1 MVAACLADM
10 WVLSIRIGWH
20 MSHLMCAPRA
30 SKQRC
35 SSSFSSSCLEWRSS
49 ESPECVIQIAGNFET
64 WPPQSRTVAT
74 ALGKPPTRSKRSMA
88 GAMASLQNWWH
99 CQFGWAPVARRHFGL
114 IGVGGGCPAHF
125 TPHDESLTPLHT
137 PNRPHIHIH
146 IEWAHPRG
154 WCIAMTFSCFICGW
168 PRINSCFPRPAG
180 SQVEFF
186 MGGGWGFGFA
196 NCRKRWPNL
205 YKIIYGI
212 CRI

>member
-146 IEWAHPRG
+146 IEWAHPPWVMHCNDIFMLYLRLASHKFLFSTPSRIAGWVFYGRG
-154 WCIAMTFSCFICGW
+154 LGVWLRKLPEKVAKFI
-168 PRINSCFPRPAG
+168 
-180 SQVEFF
+180 
-186 MGGGWGFGFA
+186 
-196 NCRKRWPNL
+196 
-205 YKIIYGI
+205 
-212 CRI
+212 